1 MDINIIG
8 GADGPTSVFLS
19 SSNRT
24 ISIFTIIGI
33 IVACI
38 AVIGI
43 IVSLAKKKKS

>member
-43 IVSLAKKKKS
+43 IISLTNKKKS